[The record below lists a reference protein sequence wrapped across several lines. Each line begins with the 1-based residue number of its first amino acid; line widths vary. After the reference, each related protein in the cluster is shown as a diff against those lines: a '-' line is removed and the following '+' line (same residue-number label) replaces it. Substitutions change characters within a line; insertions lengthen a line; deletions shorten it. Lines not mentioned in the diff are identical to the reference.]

1 MLTTRDITRLLTIH
15 LGVEVAPYAAKLVR
29 EGYLPR
35 RGDPVDEYEAA
46 HLLLAVAGSSDPS
59 QSIEVLEQLDS
70 APLSRMAHGSVRP
83 YATGPVWSLVT
94 DQACYSAAPKTA
106 FDLIAEALFGGD
118 KSLTLRWAAINVGG
132 RSAVFDV
139 EFGSALYRL
148 TYAAPDHGLHDLAGL
163 TRITHLNG
171 DVVAAVAD
179 ALHFEG
185 ARRMTHPA
193 SLELH

>member
-1 MLTTRDITRLLTIH
+1 MLTTRDITRLLSIH
-15 LGVEVAPYAAKLVR
+15 FGVEVVPYAARLVR

-35 RGDPVDEYEAA
+35 RGDPVDEYDAA

-70 APLSRMAHGSVRP
+70 APLGRMAHGLTTPAAIDPIWHS
-83 YATGPVWSLVT
+83 VT
-94 DQACYSAAPKTA
+94 DWACYSAVPQTA
-106 FDLIAEALFGGD
+106 FDLMIEVLLGSD